1 MRHLVTL
8 MLMPIAVVTMMG
20 CATTRDGAGAKG
32 GSATPTLTGASVT
45 FQNRDSGKDANSAV
59 AIELLR
65 NNAELAAQSKLVGTK
80 FDDNTSAGPMALSV
94 GSPFRTADTDSARL
108 RIRMTPDGK
117 DEWTFD
123 LQMALTFSDG
133 SIQRFSWPGLRLDNA
148 APERTLTLGP
158 ARLP

>member
-1 MRHLVTL
+1 MRNLVTFVF
-8 MLMPIAVVTMMG
+8 MLIAV
-20 CATTRDGAGAKG
+20 ATTGCRATRGDASAQAG
-32 GSATPTLTGASVT
+32 SPTLTGASVT

-65 NNAELAAQSKLVGTK
+65 NNAEVAAESRLVGTK
-80 FDDNTSAGPMALSV
+80 FDDNAPAGPMALSV
-94 GSPFRTADTDSARL
+94 GSPFRIADSDTARL

-123 LQMALTFSDG
+123 LQMALTFTDG

-158 ARLP
+158 ARVP

>member
-1 MRHLVTL
+1 MRNLVTFAF
-8 MLMPIAVVTMMG
+8 MLIAVAATG
-20 CATTRDGAGAKG
+20 CGATRDGAVQA
-32 GSATPTLTGASVT
+32 GSAGPTTLTGASVT

-65 NNAELAAQSKLVGTK
+65 DNAELAAESKLVGTK
-80 FDDNTSAGPMALSV
+80 FDDNAPVGPMALSV
-94 GSPFRTADTDSARL
+94 GSPFRTADTDTARL

-133 SIQRFSWPGLRLDNA
+133 SIHRFSWPGLRLDNA
-148 APERTLTLGP
+148 APERTLPLGP
-158 ARLP
+158 ARIP

>member
-1 MRHLVTL
+1 MRNLVAFAF
-8 MLMPIAVVTMMG
+8 MLIAVTATG
-20 CATTRDGAGAKG
+20 CAVTRGNTGQQAGSKT
-32 GSATPTLTGASVT
+32 STLTGASVT
-45 FQNRDSGKDANSAV
+45 FQNRDSGKDADSAV

-65 NNAELAAQSKLVGTK
+65 NNAELAAESKLVGTK
-80 FDDNTSAGPMALSV
+80 FDDHAPAGPMALSV
-94 GSPFRTADTDSARL
+94 GSPFRTADSDTARL

-148 APERTLTLGP
+148 APERTLPLGP
-158 ARLP
+158 ARTP

>member
-1 MRHLVTL
+1 MRRPVTVVF
-8 MLMPIAVVTMMG
+8 MMIAV
-20 CATTRDGAGAKG
+20 ATSACGAARGNAGTPG
-32 GSATPTLTGASVT
+32 GTTTPTLSGASVT

-65 NNAELAAQSKLVGTK
+65 NNAELAADTKLVGTK
-80 FDDNTSAGPMALSV
+80 FDDNAPAGPMALSV
-94 GSPFRTADTDSARL
+94 GSPFRTADTDTARL

-133 SIQRFSWPGLRLDNA
+133 SIQRFSWPSLRLDNA
-148 APERTLTLGP
+148 APERTLPLGP
-158 ARLP
+158 SRVP

>member
-1 MRHLVTL
+1 MRNLIALVF
-8 MLMPIAVVTMMG
+8 MLIAVASTG
-20 CATTRDGAGAKG
+20 CEATRGGAGAQG
-32 GSATPTLTGASVT
+32 GSTAPTLTAGSVT

-65 NNAELAAQSKLVGTK
+65 NNAELAAESKLVGTK
-80 FDDNTSAGPMALSV
+80 FDDNAPAGPMALSV
-94 GSPFRTADTDSARL
+94 GSPFRAADTDSARL

-133 SIQRFSWPGLRLDNA
+133 SIQRFSWPALRLDNA

-158 ARLP
+158 ARVP

>member
-1 MRHLVTL
+1 MRNLVITFVF
-8 MLMPIAVVTMMG
+8 MLIAV
-20 CATTRDGAGAKG
+20 ATTACEATRGAQA
-32 GSATPTLTGASVT
+32 GSTAPTLTGASVT

-65 NNAELAAQSKLVGTK
+65 NNAELAAESKLVGTK
-80 FDDNTSAGPMALSV
+80 FDDNAPAGPMALSV
-94 GSPFRTADTDSARL
+94 GSPFRTADTDTARL

-148 APERTLTLGP
+148 VPERTLTLGP
-158 ARLP
+158 ARVP

>member
-1 MRHLVTL
+1 MRNLVMFVF
-8 MLMPIAVVTMMG
+8 MLISV
-20 CATTRDGAGAKG
+20 ATTGCEATRGDAGAQA
-32 GSATPTLTGASVT
+32 GSTAPTLTGASVT
-45 FQNRDSGKDANSAV
+45 FQNRDSGKDADSAV

-65 NNAELAAQSKLVGTK
+65 NNAELAAESKLVGTK
-80 FDDNTSAGPMALSV
+80 FDDNAPAGPMALSV

-133 SIQRFSWPGLRLDNA
+133 SIQRFSWPSLRLDNA
-148 APERTLTLGP
+148 APERTLALGP
-158 ARLP
+158 ARVP

>member
-1 MRHLVTL
+1 MRNLVTVVL
-8 MLMPIAVVTMMG
+8 MLIAA
-20 CATTRDGAGAKG
+20 ATTGCEATRSGAGAPG
-32 GSATPTLTGASVT
+32 GATAPTLTAASVT
-45 FQNRDSGKDANSAV
+45 FDNRDSGKDANSAV

-65 NNAELAAQSKLVGTK
+65 NNAELAAEAKLVGTK
-80 FDDNTSAGPMALSV
+80 FDDNAPAGPMALSV
-94 GSPFRTADTDSARL
+94 GSPFRTADTTDARL

-148 APERTLTLGP
+148 APERTLTLGA
-158 ARLP
+158 ARVP

>member
-1 MRHLVTL
+1 MRNLVTFVF
-8 MLMPIAVVTMMG
+8 MLIAV
-20 CATTRDGAGAKG
+20 ATTGCGATRGDAGAQT
-32 GSATPTLTGASVT
+32 GSTAPTLTGASVT

-65 NNAELAAQSKLVGTK
+65 NNAELAAESKLVGTK
-80 FDDNTSAGPMALSV
+80 FDDNAPAGPMALSV
-94 GSPFRTADTDSARL
+94 GSPFRTADTDTARL

-148 APERTLTLGP
+148 APERTLPLGP
-158 ARLP
+158 ARVP

>member
-1 MRHLVTL
+1 MRNLITFVF
-8 MLMPIAVVTMMG
+8 MLIAV
-20 CATTRDGAGAKG
+20 ATTGCEATRGDAGAQA
-32 GSATPTLTGASVT
+32 GSTAPTLTGASVT

-65 NNAELAAQSKLVGTK
+65 NNAELAAESKLVGTK
-80 FDDNTSAGPMALSV
+80 FDDNAPAGPMALSV
-94 GSPFRTADTDSARL
+94 GSPFRTADTDTARL

-133 SIQRFSWPGLRLDNA
+133 SIERFSWPGLRLDNA
-148 APERTLTLGP
+148 APERTLPLGP
-158 ARLP
+158 ARVP

>member
-1 MRHLVTL
+1 MRNLVAFVF
-8 MLMPIAVVTMMG
+8 MLIAVSTTG
-20 CATTRDGAGAKG
+20 CATRGDTGGQAG
-32 GSATPTLTGASVT
+32 STTPTLTGASVT

-65 NNAELAAQSKLVGTK
+65 NNAELAAESKLVGTK
-80 FDDNTSAGPMALSV
+80 FDDNAPAGPMALSV
-94 GSPFRTADTDSARL
+94 GSPFRTADTDTARL

-148 APERTLTLGP
+148 APERTLTLGA
-158 ARLP
+158 ARTP

>member
-1 MRHLVTL
+1 MRNLVTFVFTL
-8 MLMPIAVVTMMG
+8 AAIATAACG
-20 CATTRDGAGAKG
+20 AARSDAGAPA
-32 GSATPTLTGASVT
+32 GSTAATLTGASVT
-45 FQNRDSGKDANSAV
+45 FQNRDSGKDADSAV

-65 NNAELAAQSKLVGTK
+65 NNAELAAESKLVGTK
-80 FDDNTSAGPMALSV
+80 FDDNASAGPMALSV

-133 SIQRFSWPGLRLDNA
+133 SRQAFSWPGLRLDNA
-148 APERTLTLGP
+148 APERTLPLGP
-158 ARLP
+158 ARVP

>member
-1 MRHLVTL
+1 MRNLVTL
-8 MLMPIAVVTMMG
+8 VFMLIAVATTG
-20 CATTRDGAGAKG
+20 CAATRSDTGTQAA
-32 GSATPTLTGASVT
+32 STAPALTGASVT

-65 NNAELAAQSKLVGTK
+65 NNAELAAESKLVGTK
-80 FDDNTSAGPMALSV
+80 FDDHAPAGPMALSV

-133 SIQRFSWPGLRLDNA
+133 SVQRFAWPGLRLNNA
-148 APERTLTLGP
+148 APERMLTLGP
-158 ARLP
+158 ARIP